1 MSKLIIKNRYAT
13 ISNEILNREDVS
25 LKAKGLF
32 AYLQSK
38 PDNWN
43 FSKERIAKQLKEGIS
58 SIKSAFKELKDNKY
72 LKTIPIKN
80 KDGLFNGYDYL
91 LVDLPSV
98 GKPDR
103 RKTGPAENHTS
114 ISKQEYSKQEYSKQ
128 EDVAG
133 EPAEHKNIIEIFD
146 LFKEVNPMINYGH
159 TTNRKAIKDLLVK
172 FGKEKLIST
181 IKYATSV
188 QGNKYAP
195 TITTPYQLQT
205 KLGELR
211 VFYKKESGNSTIV
224 KI

>member
-1 MSKLIIKNRYAT
+1 LIYRRSENRT
-13 ISNEILNREDVS
+13 
-25 LKAKGLF
+25 G
-32 AYLQSK
+32 
-38 PDNWN
+38 
-43 FSKERIAKQLKEGIS
+43 
-58 SIKSAFKELKDNKY
+58 
-72 LKTIPIKN
+72 
-80 KDGLFNGYDYL
+80 
-91 LVDLPSV
+91 

>member
-13 ISNEILNREDVS
+13 ISNEILNSEDVS

-103 RKTGPAENHTS
+103 RKTGPAENRT
-114 ISKQEYSKQEYSKQ
+114 
-128 EDVAG
+128 G
-133 EPAEHKNIIEIFD
+133 
-146 LFKEVNPMINYGH
+146 
-159 TTNRKAIKDLLVK
+159 
-172 FGKEKLIST
+172 GK
-181 IKYATSV
+181 
-188 QGNKYAP
+188 
-195 TITTPYQLQT
+195 PYLHQ
-205 KLGELR
+205 
-211 VFYKKESGNSTIV
+211 
-224 KI
+224 